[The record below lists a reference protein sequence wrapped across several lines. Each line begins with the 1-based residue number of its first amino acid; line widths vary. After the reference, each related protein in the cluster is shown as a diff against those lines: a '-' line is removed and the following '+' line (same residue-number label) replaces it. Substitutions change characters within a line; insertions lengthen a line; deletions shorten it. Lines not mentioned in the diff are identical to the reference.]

1 MDNNGSTSQR
11 DSAATE
17 PLADD
22 RTRYPVTEQHLSD
35 LDNRFSYHAPAGDQ
49 TDRYHALRSR
59 AYTLATWIMETTPP
73 SREQSLALTKLEE
86 SIMWANSAIARHE

>member
-1 MDNNGSTSQR
+1 MDNNGNALQQDPAANTSL
-11 DSAATE
+11 AA
-17 PLADD
+17 D
-22 RTRYPVTEQHLSD
+22 RTRYPVTEQQGSD

-49 TDRYHALRSR
+49 ADRYHALRNR

-73 SREQSLALTKLEE
+73 SREQALALTKLEE